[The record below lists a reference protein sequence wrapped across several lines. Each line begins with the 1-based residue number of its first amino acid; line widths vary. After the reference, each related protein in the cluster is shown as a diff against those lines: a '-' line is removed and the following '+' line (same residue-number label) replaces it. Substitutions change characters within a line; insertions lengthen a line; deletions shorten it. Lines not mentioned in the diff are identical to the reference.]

1 MSSGDL
7 RLLEA
12 LVEQARWAPSGDNT
26 QPWRFQLQP
35 PNRIV
40 LHGHDT
46 RHDCVYDLAGEASQ
60 MSIGTLLCTLD
71 LAASGVGMQMV
82 FQRRTDA
89 PPERPIFDVQFFAA
103 DREPDPLIDSIQ
115 RRAVQRRR
123 MSTQPLTAAQVQ
135 RLERAAGPDH
145 SLHWFQT
152 AGERWAIARLLFAS
166 ADLRL
171 RLPEGYAVHRR
182 IIAWNSS
189 SSQDRIPDMA
199 LGASWPTRKLMRFGL
214 QSWER
219 VHFFNRY
226 LAGTLVPR
234 LELDF
239 LPGLACASHMV
250 IMAQHAPQGID
261 DFVAA
266 GQAVQ
271 RVWLAATAEGLWQQP
286 EMTPLIFA
294 RYARTGQC
302 FTSMPDGTARALSLV
317 ERLDG
322 LLGAEA
328 SRAVWMGRLG
338 IGPEP
343 IARSTR
349 LPLSTLI
356 MPPEGELHRSA
367 VADTSSPA

>member
-1 MSSGDL
+1 MTSGDS

-35 PNRIV
+35 PNHIV

-60 MSIGTLLCTLD
+60 LSIGALLCTLD

-89 PPERPIFDVQFFAA
+89 PPERPIFDLQFLAA
-103 DREPDPLIDSIQ
+103 NREPDPLIDSIQ

-145 SLHWFQT
+145 SLCWFQT

-182 IIAWNSS
+182 IIAWNSI

-199 LGASWPTRKLMRFGL
+199 LGASWPTRNLMRFGL

-219 VHFFNRY
+219 VDFFNRY
-226 LAGTLVPR
+226 LAGTLIPR

-239 LPGLACASHMV
+239 LPSLACAGHMV
-250 IMAQHAPQGID
+250 MLAKRAPQGID

-266 GQAVQ
+266 GHAVQ
-271 RVWLAATAEGLWQQP
+271 RVWLTATADGLWQQP

-294 RYARTGQC
+294 RYARTGQG
-302 FTSMPDGTARALSLV
+302 FTAMPDGMARAQALV

-322 LLGAEA
+322 LLGADA
-328 SRAVWMGRLG
+328 SHAVWMGRLG
-338 IGPEP
+338 AGPAP
-343 IARSTR
+343 TARSTR

-356 MPPEGELHRSA
+356 ATVGEDPQR
-367 VADTSSPA
+367 